1 MIYIKKGEP
10 VESVQKELKEKAASS
25 EWQHISET
33 DTTAMR
39 RFFDQLSCKKE
50 IRQCLL
56 EEQHYLC
63 AYCMSVI
70 ENKELHMSI
79 EHLVPLSKCKEQVFD
94 YKNYLGV
101 CKGGADIPRDR
112 NKCICCDAS
121 KGNKE
126 LQCINPFDEDQMNQ
140 IRYLSDGIIYYE
152 RRKFDSEEYKKAI
165 YHAFSCIEEIAYRN
179 KWISKDTLLET
190 ASGYKTD
197 YGEYLKFIAGSV
209 I

>member
-70 ENKELHMSI
+70 ENKEPHMSI
-79 EHLVPLSKCKEQVFD
+79 EHLVPLSKCKRQVFD
-94 YKNYLGV
+94 
-101 CKGGADIPRDR
+101 
-112 NKCICCDAS
+112 
-121 KGNKE
+121 
-126 LQCINPFDEDQMNQ
+126 
-140 IRYLSDGIIYYE
+140 
-152 RRKFDSEEYKKAI
+152 
-165 YHAFSCIEEIAYRN
+165 
-179 KWISKDTLLET
+179 
-190 ASGYKTD
+190 
-197 YGEYLKFIAGSV
+197 
-209 I
+209 